1 MSAVEDLKQRL
12 GIIAD
17 LNATAA
23 VLGWD
28 QETYMPPG
36 AIEAR
41 AEQLTTLARLSHEKF
56 TDEGIGRLLEA
67 AATELD

>member
-12 GIIAD
+12 GFIAD

-36 AIEAR
+36 AIAAR
-41 AEQLTTLARLSHEKF
+41 AEQLTT
-56 TDEGIGRLLEA
+56 
-67 AATELD
+67 